1 MVRITKHRDKILAAL
16 QQWFRIHKESP
27 SLKELCQ
34 ELGMKSTQKGTLQ
47 KWLKTMR
54 GIDVDWDDDS
64 PRSLRLLQADPLEEK
79 NSISTVDTMRYLTT
93 GLIEWEKSPPEKRD
107 NIPES
112 LRIGM
117 SRIYLQSLLVKDKSV
132 AENIPELLDKASKPL
147 TDWKPTLEIQNLS
160 PEITLVEDGFISE
173 FTRQSQV
180 EGAGVT
186 KQVQEKVL
194 YDVLNYCRGQS
205 SSLQEGEELYRAF
218 RTLIITKPVLEYRE
232 YRRILSSSELR
243 PLQEFMVKSY
253 IDLDK
258 FEEHNEYHFCPRCG
272 YVQRKRPHNI
282 YKCRHEF
289 CDRLSVKFNLPPK
302 PTIPRDKAD
311 RYKIVTPGIHE
322 FGTVPGI
329 SELYLAEEF
338 RKLGLKVTLWPE
350 IDEYDLL
357 VEFDKKRRW
366 AIDVKDWAHL
376 YEDGLN
382 KVSYRFDATET
393 FVVFPDE
400 REERLRI
407 KVVREQKEKELK
419 GVKLRLISEILAEAR
434 NILNK

>member
-1 MVRITKHRDKILAAL
+1 MAKITKHRDKILEAL
-16 QQWFRIHKESP
+16 RKWFRVHKEAP
-27 SLKELCQ
+27 SLEELCK
-34 ELGMKSTQKGTLQ
+34 ELGMKRTQKGSLQ

-64 PRSLRLLQADPLEEK
+64 SRSLRLLQADPLEAK
-79 NSISTVDTMRYLTT
+79 SSISTVDTMRYLTT

-107 NIPES
+107 NISES

-117 SRIYLQSLLVKDKSV
+117 SRIYLQSLLVNDQSV
-132 AENIPELLDKASKPL
+132 AENIPELLEKASKPL

-160 PEITLVEDGFISE
+160 PEITLVEDGFTSE

-205 SSLQEGEELYRAF
+205 SSLQEGEDLYRAF
-218 RTLIITKPVLEYRE
+218 RTLIITKPVLKYKEYWS
-232 YRRILSSSELR
+232 ILSSSELR
-243 PLQEFMVKSY
+243 PLQEFIVKSY

-272 YVQRKRPHNI
+272 YVQRKKPHNI
-282 YKCRHEF
+282 YKCRSES
-289 CDRLSVKFNLPPK
+289 CDRLSVKLNLAPK

-311 RYKIVTPGIHE
+311 CYKIVTPGIHQY
-322 FGTVPGI
+322 GTIPGI
-329 SELYLAEEF
+329 WELYLGEELA
-338 RKLGLKVTLWPE
+338 KLGLKVTLWAE

-357 VEFDKKRRW
+357 VEFDKKKRW
-366 AIDVKDWAHL
+366 AIDVKDWVCIHS
-376 YEDGLN
+376 YIKDVN
-382 KVSYRFDATET
+382 YRFDATET

-400 REERLRI
+400 REETLGKKEYRNLR
-407 KVVREQKEKELK
+407 EKELK
-419 GVKLRLISEILAEAR
+419 GVKLRLMSEIISEAK